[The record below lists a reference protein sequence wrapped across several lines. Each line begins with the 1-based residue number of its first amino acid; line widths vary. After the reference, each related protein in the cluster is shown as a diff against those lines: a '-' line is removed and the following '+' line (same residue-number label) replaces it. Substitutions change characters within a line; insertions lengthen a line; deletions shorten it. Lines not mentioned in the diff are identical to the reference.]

1 MSFPALPNEHALA
14 VLFMTALAQYLFT
27 REKIPLESSSLF
39 VLVALVLGFEV
50 FPFTGTAGVVDPVDF
65 FHGFRMWHVLQVP
78 HITGV
83 Y

>member
-1 MSFPALPNEHALA
+1 MNSDFVCQIGRQPIYTSC
-14 VLFMTALAQYLFT
+14 VLNKPRAFIIDSLT
-27 REKIPLESSSLF
+27 SSLF

-65 FHGFRMWHVLQVP
+65 FHGFRMWHLLQVP